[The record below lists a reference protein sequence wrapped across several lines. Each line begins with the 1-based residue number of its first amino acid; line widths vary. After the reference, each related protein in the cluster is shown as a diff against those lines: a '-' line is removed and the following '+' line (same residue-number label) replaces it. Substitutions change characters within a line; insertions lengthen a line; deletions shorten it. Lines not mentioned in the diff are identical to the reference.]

1 MRTGRPP
8 GRVAGVGTN
17 DMPGW
22 CTLRQDGS
30 NLLQYRT
37 YMLWK
42 NMLKRC
48 YSSKFLEKQPCYKGC
63 TVCDRWLLLSNFAKD
78 IQELPGY
85 AMWRDNPR
93 QRISLDKDTRIEG
106 NRNYRPEACCFLTL
120 ADSTRDVARRR
131 YRPECGEHYVRNK
144 AFPAPKPVVCIFP
157 DGHTEKYPSPGAAAR
172 ANKGFYRR
180 NIALCC
186 EGRAKTYKGC
196 KFYFA

>member
-8 GRVAGVGTN
+8 GKVAGVGTN

-42 NMLKRC
+42 NVMRR
-48 YSSKFLEKQPCYKGC
+48 SSDQKYKDKHPAYKDC
-63 TVCDRWLLLSNFAKD
+63 SVCDRWLLLSNFAKD

-85 AMWRDNPR
+85 EMWRDNPN
-93 QRISLDKDTRIEG
+93 QRIALDKDSRIDG
-106 NRNYRPEACCFLTL
+106 NKKYCPEACCFLTA
-120 ADSTRDVARRR
+120 ADSTRDVVYRRFC
-131 YRPECGEHYVRNK
+131 PERGKDYVQNK
-144 AFPAPKPVVCIFP
+144 AFAPPKPVVCIFP